1 MEVKQETLEGEA
13 EGNGLEQ
20 SDAEE
25 SGGVN
30 SAFQRSNSSLGN
42 LEASSGVSQNYIK

>member
-1 MEVKQETLEGEA
+1 MEVKQETLEGGA
-13 EGNGLEQ
+13 DGDGSEQ

-30 SAFQRSNSSLGN
+30 RAFRRNYRSLENM
-42 LEASSGVSQNYIK
+42 EASSGHNDSQ